1 MSKPFDYSKWDKIE
15 LSDDEDDVYP
25 NIDKESWFRMKH
37 RSRVEREENE
47 EKDKAKIREET
58 EKANRRIKTLEHDLK
73 KIKERKAEDSDSDDD
88 LDETEG
94 IQAEINELK
103 QANAA
108 REEKLQ
114 EYEKNKKWNV
124 DNMFEVKEER
134 TFINPSAG
142 KNNYTESGFVE
153 PKDEE
158 LKPKGLKDTPKP
170 TPAAATKPVP
180 AGPAKPSTS
189 PSPPKPMPEH
199 NPPPVEV
206 GAFET
211 YAQFTDKYAET
222 VELFMAIPDLEG
234 SKEFLLKFA
243 DILLQENASNYLLLA
258 SLEDEMNGHREK
270 MKRTARQSQII
281 SNIAELAKTV
291 KTHPGNVIVPF
302 FKRLEQREH
311 LEEFIKG
318 CKAFQERII
327 ERAIVKRQEIDAQ
340 RAAEAQEAQKT
351 DLHDIPREQRL
362 GPGGLDP
369 LEVIETLPESM
380 VKAFESR
387 NVENLKA
394 ALMAMEPEE
403 AQHHMERCIASGL
416 WVDNS
421 SE

>member
-1 MSKPFDYSKWDKIE
+1 MVWLIPFSHD
-15 LSDDEDDVYP
+15 
-25 NIDKESWFRMKH
+25 R
-37 RSRVEREENE
+37 RVLFLV
-47 EKDKAKIREET
+47 DSLQI

-73 KIKERKAEDSDSDDD
+73 KIKDRQGDDSDSDDDD

-94 IQAEINELK
+94 IRAEINELK
-103 QANAA
+103 QANAE
-108 REEKLQ
+108 REKKLQ
-114 EYEKNKKWNV
+114 DYEKNKKWNV

-134 TFINPSAG
+134 TIVNPAAG
-142 KNNYTESGFVE
+142 KKNYTDTGFVE
-153 PKDEE
+153 PKDED
-158 LKPKGLKDTPKP
+158 LKPKGTKVTPKP
-170 TPAAATKPVP
+170 AAEAKPAP
-180 AGPAKPSTS
+180 AGPAKPATDSS
-189 PSPPKPMPEH
+189 PSKPPTAAVSEH

-211 YAQFTDKYAET
+211 YAQFCEKYAET

-281 SNIAELAKTV
+281 SNMAELAKTL
-291 KTHPGNVIVPF
+291 KTHPGNVIMPF
-302 FKRLEQREH
+302 FKRLEEREH
-311 LEEFIKG
+311 LEEFLKG
-318 CKAFQERII
+318 CKTFEERII
-327 ERAIVKRQEIDAQ
+327 QRAIVKKQEIDEQ
-340 RAAEAQEAQKT
+340 RAAEAPEEAGRT
-351 DLHDIPREQRL
+351 DLHDIPREERM

-369 LEVIETLPESM
+369 LEVIETLPEDM

-387 NVENLKA
+387 NVDNLKE
-394 ALMAMEPEE
+394 ALMKLEPEQ
-403 AQHHMERCIASGL
+403 AQYHMERCIASGL